1 MQGISGIGYSGYSYS
16 SKRSVEQTTATP
28 FSTTSDS
35 AAGSTAASGGTSG
48 GPSAGPGG
56 NRLAGQNGVAA
67 ILGNGEQVTGGVTAT
82 LPDGITIGVW
92 SLAPTGSDQG
102 GSSSSSASGGT
113 SASSSAPDY
122 SAMEA
127 TLEQMVEHFM
137 ASGFSDQAS
146 GSTSAAA
153 VAAQQAYGSQPAST
167 DPTTQSAGANVVA

>member
-48 GPSAGPGG
+48 GPSASPGG

-92 SLAPTGSDQG
+92 SLAQTGSDQG
-102 GSSSSSASGGT
+102 
-113 SASSSAPDY
+113 ASSSKPDY
-122 SAMEA
+122 SSMAA
-127 TLEQMVEHFM
+127 ALEQMVDQFM
-137 ASGFSDQAS
+137 ASDS
-146 GSTSAAA
+146 GSASAAA
-153 VAAQQAYGSQPAST
+153 VAAQQAYGSQPVSS
-167 DPTTQSAGANVVA
+167 DPTAQGDGANVVA